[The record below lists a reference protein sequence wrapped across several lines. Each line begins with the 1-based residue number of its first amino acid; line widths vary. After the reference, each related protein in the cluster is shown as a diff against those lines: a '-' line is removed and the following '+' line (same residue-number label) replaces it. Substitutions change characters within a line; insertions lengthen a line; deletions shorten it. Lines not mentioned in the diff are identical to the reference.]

1 VTDAIEIRQGRRA
14 RRESVRLAL
23 CDALL
28 ELVEETPF
36 KEISV
41 DDLARAVGITR
52 SGFYFYFSDKHDL
65 LLAAASETADA
76 LYREADRWWHGSGAP
91 EERLTEALSGIAE
104 LYERHAALLRVATE
118 VSTYDEEVGVF
129 WRGIVER
136 FIDATAVHLR
146 AEQAAGRVP
155 PALDPRPTAE
165 SLVWMAERCCYV
177 YLAGRER
184 TASEL
189 VRPLGATWAAVLY
202 SQSRSGRRD
211 GRTNAAR

>member
-1 VTDAIEIRQGRRA
+1 VTDVTDTHQGRRA

-23 CDALL
+23 RDALL

-36 KEISV
+36 KDISV
-41 DDLARAVGITR
+41 DDLARAAGITR
-52 SGFYFYFSDKHDL
+52 SGFYVYFSDKHDL
-65 LLAAASETADA
+65 LVAAAAETADV

-91 EERLTEALSGIAE
+91 EERLTEALAGIAE
-104 LYERHAALLRVATE
+104 LYERHAALLRVASE

-136 FIDATAVHLR
+136 FIDATATHLR
-146 AEQAAGRVP
+146 AEQATGRVP
-155 PALDPRPTAE
+155 RALDARATAE

-177 YLAGRER
+177 YLASGER

-189 VRPLGATWAAVLY
+189 VRTLGATWAAVLY
-202 SQSRSGRRD
+202 PAPSAGRGE
-211 GRTNAAR
+211 GRGPRR